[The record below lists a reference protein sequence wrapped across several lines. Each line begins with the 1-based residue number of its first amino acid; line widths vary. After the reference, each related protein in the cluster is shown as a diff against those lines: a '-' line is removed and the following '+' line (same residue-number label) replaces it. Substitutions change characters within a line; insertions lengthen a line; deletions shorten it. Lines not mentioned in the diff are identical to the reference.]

1 MPISTNLYLDTRF
14 TKEQGKNA
22 EYPIKLS
29 ITKGGRTAYL
39 PTGIFVS
46 PLNWKDRRIIGRKD
60 KARLNDFLL
69 SFQSRARDIINEGRL
84 QGRYIDCDATD
95 VKNDVA
101 EQMGKEPK
109 RSASVHFMDIFDR
122 FAETRKTERTKEIY
136 RVTGRKIRQL
146 FPMAERIAITAID
159 WEWLEDFD
167 ERLISLG
174 NNPSTRNLDFRNI
187 RAVVRYAIKR
197 KLIKEN
203 PFEDFQIPE
212 GVSPNRALSI
222 EQLRTFMNAPL
233 APWEEKY
240 RDFFMLSFYLIG
252 INTEDLLH
260 LEAIEDGRINYIRAK
275 THKPISVKVEDAARV
290 LFDKYKGERF
300 LLNVLDT
307 YSSTHNWTTKV
318 DATLK
323 SIAFRNGLPPITMY
337 WARHTWATIAHGDL
351 GISVGTIADALGH
364 QSDHKVTHIYIR
376 KKDYSV
382 VDEANKK
389 VIKYLAEVIIT
400 DEKDT

>member
-14 TKEQGKNA
+14 TKEQGENA

-290 LFDKYKGERF
+290 LFDKYKGEKF

-307 YSSTHNWTTKV
+307 YSSTHNWTAKV

-323 SIAFRNGLPPITMY
+323 SIASRNGLPPITMY

-351 GISVGTIADALGH
+351 GIDVGTVADALGH
-364 QSDHKVTHIYIR
+364 QPEKKVTLIYIR
-376 KKDYSV
+376 KKDYSK
-382 VDEANKK
+382 VDEANRNM
-389 VIKYLAEVIIT
+389 IEYLHQ
-400 DEKDT
+400 